1 MITLDIPI
9 NIDAQLRL
17 LDKLKIDY
25 KDPTNFIYIY
35 NDKIINDYMNIDS
48 TYKYREILE
57 LYLVCYYKER
67 IQYDN
72 YHHQITSFPIYPNM
86 TYCKLSDGQLTTFEI
101 QPNMKEC
108 YLHFNQLTT
117 FSIQPNM
124 KECNLSNNQ
133 LTAFSIQPNMKECY
147 LSNNRLTTFSIQPN
161 MKECYLSNNRLTT
174 FSIQPNMKKC
184 NLSDNKLTTFPVQP
198 NMTNCDISDNELTTF
213 PRQPVMKECKI
224 KNNNLINFSFQPKM
238 IKCEGDQNICLNN
251 SEILSDNIQVPPS
264 TRRSRRLSTPVL
276 PFNRRNTQ
284 SQNIPLSTR
293 RSRRLSTQAQNIPP
307 SILEDHNNNN
317 FINSESNISEEDSD
331 DFTNVITSDSDSL
344 TDDISSCPNNDI
356 ITLEPYDI
364 NLSDVFTIYY
374 LNSMKKF
381 STGSCISK
389 SQMKDYIKSEDDE
402 FPSLLSTIWK
412 GGDKTGVGGKPTCK
426 FIIKMPP
433 NNIWIT
439 LGSFDKMMNS
449 SEKKWYLL
457 PLYSNKRR
465 RIGYKYGISA
475 NHGQI
480 PGSYIYKSFTKEE
493 IMDNIVVKETD
504 YDFPL
509 YVKDL
514 TLSELDSGKMIIKS
528 IKDHFINS

>member
-1 MITLDIPI
+1 MRTLDIPI
-9 NIDAQLRL
+9 DTIDQLRL
-17 LDKLKIDY
+17 LNKLKINY
-25 KDPTNFIYIY
+25 KDPTNFIYLF
-35 NDKIINDYMNIDS
+35 NDKIINDYINVDN
-48 TYKYREILE
+48 TYKYKEILE

-72 YHHQITSFPIYPNM
+72 YHQITSFPIYPNM

-108 YLHFNQLTT
+108 
-117 FSIQPNM
+117 
-124 KECNLSNNQ
+124 
-133 LTAFSIQPNMKECY
+133 
-147 LSNNRLTTFSIQPN
+147 
-161 MKECYLSNNRLTT
+161 
-174 FSIQPNMKKC
+174 
-184 NLSDNKLTTFPVQP
+184 NLSDNELTTFPVQP
-198 NMTNCDISDNELTTF
+198 NMTNCDVSDNQLTTF

-238 IKCEGDQNICLNN
+238 IKCDGDQNICLNN
-251 SEILSDNIQVPPS
+251 SEILSDNIQAQNIPPS
-264 TRRSRRLSTPVL
+264 TRRST
-276 PFNRRNTQ
+276 
-284 SQNIPLSTR
+284 
-293 RSRRLSTQAQNIPP
+293 RLSTQAQNIPL

-317 FINSESNISEEDSD
+317 NFINYESNISEEDSD
-331 DFTNVITSDSDSL
+331 DFTNVITSDSDSI
-344 TDDISSCPNNDI
+344 TDDISSCPNNDL
-356 ITLEPYDI
+356 ITLEPYDM
-364 NLSDVFTIYY
+364 NLNDVFTIYY
-374 LNSMKKF
+374 LNNMKKF

-412 GGDKTGVGGKPTCK
+412 GGDITGVGGKPTCK

-433 NNIWIT
+433 NNIYIT

-493 IMDNIVVKETD
+493 IMSNIVVKETD